1 MKSVKPC
8 HFDPLLALSYH
19 DLSQEARR
27 LRRANRRL
35 RRAIRRL
42 SEEEGDSAEFV
53 LSNAPPMPKP
63 WRGGD
68 PENTRQAVLV
78 AGMDCVAGQQDL
90 FDTDRNAAGTPE
102 HQ

>member
-1 MKSVKPC
+1 MKRAKHYP
-8 HFDPLLALSYH
+8 FDPLLAMSYH

-42 SEEEGDSAEFV
+42 SEEEGHSAEFV

-63 WRGGD
+63 WRGGE
-68 PENTRQAVLV
+68 PENTRQTALV

-90 FDTDRNAAGTPE
+90 FETDGEAAGSS
-102 HQ
+102 Q